1 MAGPGLDR
9 ASDASLRGESYESY
23 GLVRGLETGM
33 VYRLEYHE

>member
-23 GLVRGLETGM
+23 GLVVCVGDWNGVPTGIS
-33 VYRLEYHE
+33 